1 MLTREQILKAITY
14 NDKHPLPVA
23 YWPLVIAA
31 WQEQESLIAD
41 GMLGPKTMDSLVK
54 ATTSLDPV
62 TTLPTTPAELEKTY
76 GKPGAEDTTWY
87 KQNIIEVRD
96 LPGVPTK
103 WYVQVH
109 RKAEPFFREGL
120 ARAARLS
127 RYRIQRVGGFNY
139 RLRGSGSGKLSIHAS
154 GAALDID
161 ADKNVAIRFES
172 RGKPTPWSEA
182 WMEIW
187 PLGLPQDFVLAMES
201 AGLTWGGRF
210 STFCDPQHFQAAG
223 PLA

>member
-1 MLTREQILKAITY
+1 MLTREQILKAIAF

-31 WQEQESLIAD
+31 WQEQEGLIAD

-62 TTLPTTPAELEKTY
+62 TMLPTTPAELEKTY

-120 ARAARLS
+120 ARANKLS

-139 RLRGSGSGKLSIHAS
+139 RLRSSGSGKLSIHAS

-161 ADKNVAIRFES
+161 AGKNQAMRIKYVA
-172 RGKPTPWSEA
+172 PWSPE

-187 PLGLPQDFVLAMES
+187 PDGLPQDFVLAMES

-210 STFCDPQHFQAAG
+210 KSYIDPMHFQAAG